1 MEILTLL
8 YKYKVYELQFNSQQ
22 IYSICTSILKKKPT
36 VFEVVNMC
44 PCIRLMHITLAY
56 TIKYPM
62 TDCFI
67 NANLLSEKPSIF

>member
-1 MEILTLL
+1 MNCNSIATKFIP
-8 YKYKVYELQFNSQQ
+8 YVHQFFK
-22 IYSICTSILKKKPT
+22 TPT